1 VTAALAFEMT
11 WIVVQAARGVD
22 SHFNNRT
29 AFEDLM
35 FSLMGVGAAILCLGA
50 IWLGAAASRLAF
62 VAAAAKD
69 RVIALGI
76 ALGFVS
82 TGLLLACTGEALV
95 DVNRSQTAINA
106 STVLPLLG
114 WRLDGGD
121 PRPGVHLISVQ
132 KVTVRIASNGA
143 ALGR

>member
-1 VTAALAFEMT
+1 
-11 WIVVQAARGVD
+11 
-22 SHFNNRT
+22 
-29 AFEDLM
+29 M

-82 TGLLLACTGEALV
+82 TGLLLAWTGEALV

-114 WRLDGGD
+114 WRLDGSD
-121 PRPGVHLISVQ
+121 PRPAHFVAAHLMQALPLLAVW
-132 KVTVRIASNGA
+132 TAASERPQRQGLFFGILVCLTGC
-143 ALGR
+143 ALVLTLWLLP